1 MQPLRTQKVPQW
13 NANIIIESKIGEDLM
28 KKKNLLGV
36 KKLMEDLQQLEVWD
50 DVCLA
55 KQGTSTENHPSC
67 SPDSII
73 SPVQTIEAEMTPLA
87 NGVNFD
93 LNDAAQSDINVS
105 FRKFLDDPDKWEE
118 IQAFFGGQEE
128 IFWSYG
134 QVKYM
139 RIFIRFGAP
148 IEFNGIRY
156 NDATD
161 RE

>member
-1 MQPLRTQKVPQW
+1 
-13 NANIIIESKIGEDLM
+13 M

-36 KKLMEDLQQLEVWD
+36 QKLMKDLQKLEVWD

-55 KQGTSTENHPSC
+55 TAPDDPTC

-73 SPVQTIEAEMTPLA
+73 SPVQTIEADLTPIE
-87 NGVNFD
+87 G

-105 FRKFLDDPDKWEE
+105 FRRFLDDPDKWEE

-139 RIFIRFGAP
+139 RVFIRFGAP